1 LWDAAYQERND
12 DMNSATFDEREM
24 ALWKYQRYLQ
34 DYLATISGVDESVGA
49 ILDYLDQHG
58 LANNTLVIYTSD
70 QGFYLGEH
78 GWFDKRFMYEE
89 SLRTPLLMRWPGHIP
104 AGTTAAEMVMNIDF
118 APTILELAGLD
129 VPAEVQGNSLKEIM
143 RGDAPPDWRDSIYYH
158 YYEYPGFHNVKA
170 HYGVRTHR
178 YKLIHFYDDIDEWE
192 FFDLEVDPHEL
203 HNLIDDPDTQNEIAA
218 LRAELHKLREQYQ
231 DHDDGSG

>member
-1 LWDAAYQERND
+1 
-12 DMNSATFDEREM
+12 M
-24 ALWKYQRYLQ
+24 
-34 DYLATISGVDESVGA
+34 
-49 ILDYLDQHG
+49 
-58 LANNTLVIYTSD
+58 
-70 QGFYLGEH
+70 
-78 GWFDKRFMYEE
+78 
-89 SLRTPLLMRWPGHIP
+89 
-104 AGTTAAEMVMNIDF
+104 
-118 APTILELAGLD
+118 
-129 VPAEVQGNSLKEIM
+129 PAEVQGNSLKEIM

-218 LRAELHKLREQYQ
+218 LRAEIHKLREKYQ
-231 DHDDGSG
+231 DPDDGRG